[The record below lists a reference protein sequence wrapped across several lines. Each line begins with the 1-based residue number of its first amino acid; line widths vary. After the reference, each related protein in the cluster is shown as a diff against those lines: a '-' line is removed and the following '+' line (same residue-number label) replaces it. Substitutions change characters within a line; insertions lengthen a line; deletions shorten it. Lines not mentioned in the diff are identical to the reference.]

1 MGLKTAHGLEAE
13 IFSLVREFITIL
25 NQNCIYLISEYL
37 NLMKINLVFKNITLE
52 PVLFFMSI
60 VGSMDSVSV
69 GQLLIDKS
77 CQNHFHYSDEI
88 CDNLLNDTNEH
99 YNAQVENDVAQY
111 KVKFT

>member
-1 MGLKTAHGLEAE
+1 
-13 IFSLVREFITIL
+13 
-25 NQNCIYLISEYL
+25 
-37 NLMKINLVFKNITLE
+37 MKMNSVIKNITLE
-52 PVLFFMSI
+52 PVMLFMSI
-60 VGSMDSVSV
+60 VGSMDHVSV

>member
-1 MGLKTAHGLEAE
+1 
-13 IFSLVREFITIL
+13 
-25 NQNCIYLISEYL
+25 
-37 NLMKINLVFKNITLE
+37 MKINLVFKNITLE

-99 YNAQVENDVAQY
+99 YNAEVENDVAQY
-111 KVKFT
+111 KVKFTWIISPVLPDVPIRLLFKSPPPSLKKAQKLTPN